1 MRLMFL
7 VLFLICATATAYA
20 DTKTEVD
27 LELVLLVDASNS
39 IDEAETRF
47 QRQGYA
53 DALMHPEVQAAI
65 AKGILGRIAVTFM
78 EWADFDSQDVVVPWT
93 VIDSADT
100 ARVFRD
106 KLMAAPRTTYG
117 TNAIGEAIAAGQA
130 QIAGNDIE
138 GIRRVIDFSGDS
150 ANNWSGRPIE
160 DARASALAA
169 GTVINGLAILCLEAR
184 CSGRP
189 VSYDLEEAF
198 KTQIIG
204 GPGSFVVTVDSRKR
218 FAEAVRQK
226 LILEIAGP
234 PDSLPERRQATF
246 EKPRE

>member
-1 MRLMFL
+1 MRPILL
-7 VLFLICATATAYA
+7 VLLLICAPATVYA

-78 EWADFDSQDVVVPWT
+78 EWADLNNQDVVVPWT
-93 VIDSADT
+93 VIDSADS

-106 KLMAAPRTTYG
+106 NLMAAPRKTYG

-130 QIAGNDIE
+130 QIAGNSFE

-160 DARASALAA
+160 DARAAAIAA
-169 GTVINGLAILCLEAR
+169 GSVINGLAILCLDSD

-189 VSYDLEEAF
+189 ISYDLEQAF
-198 KTQIIG
+198 RTQIIG
-204 GPGSFVVTVDSRKR
+204 GPGSFVITVDSRER

-234 PDSLPERRQATF
+234 PDSPPKRRQAML
-246 EKPRE
+246 EKPQ

>member
-1 MRLMFL
+1 MRLL
-7 VLFLICATATAYA
+7 LLGLLLICMPVTAHA
-20 DTKTEVD
+20 DAKREVD

-78 EWADFDSQDVVVPWT
+78 EWADLDSQDVVVPWT
-93 VIDSADT
+93 VIDGPAP

-106 KLMAAPRTTYG
+106 KLMSAPRKTYG

-130 QIAGNDIE
+130 QIAGNSFE

-160 DARASALAA
+160 DARAAALAA
-169 GTVINGLAILCLEAR
+169 GSVINGLAILCLDAD

-204 GPGSFVVTVDSRKR
+204 GPGSFVITVDSRKR

-234 PDSLPERRQATF
+234 SESPSNRRRATL
-246 EKPRE
+246 EKPQ